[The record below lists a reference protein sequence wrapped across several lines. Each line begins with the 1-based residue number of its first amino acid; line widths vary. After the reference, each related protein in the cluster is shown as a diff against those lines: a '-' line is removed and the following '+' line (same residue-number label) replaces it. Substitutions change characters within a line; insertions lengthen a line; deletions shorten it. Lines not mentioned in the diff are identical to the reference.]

1 MFAFFFVLTQTSTPQ
16 RICCSD
22 LPYMSDYRRPCNFFY
37 NVTGEEAERLLR
49 QYGSDGEFLAR
60 PSESQPLN
68 FTLSIIRGKAIT
80 HVKIQKN
87 SDDFLDLFGG
97 ESFASLSELV
107 QFYIDNPEQ
116 LQERNGESIIM
127 KYVHYFRRIF
137 SSKLMCQCRA
147 AFNSRRPVSIPLY
160 EPAAQEARAPASQR
174 WFHANITGTE
184 AVDLLSKEKQWTYLV
199 RESQRAPG
207 SYAITVKTTD
217 DHVVHILIQKKA
229 DTGMYHVGGGDEFR
243 TVSELLAHYNNN
255 PMVEEGS
262 QRVVHLMN
270 LVPSTCVPADAI
282 DERIRLLEEIDPVT
296 KKSGF
301 LEEFERIQQV
311 DDQFSSRREG
321 KKEQN
326 VSRNRYKNIVPFD
339 HTRVIL
345 KDVPPNESDYI
356 NASYI
361 RIPKGPPLHLYAN
374 REYISTQG
382 CLPNTLLDFW
392 RMVWQENSRVIVM
405 TTKEM
410 ERSRSKCH
418 VYWPALREE
427 LNLREYVIKTVEE
440 IKVPGDNGL
449 DMFIKRR
456 FMVAKKG
463 MPQREVFH
471 LQFIGWPDHGCPEQ
485 PESVLRFL
493 DAVDVAC
500 KKAISSQGP
509 VIVHCSA
516 GIGRTGTFIV
526 IDILLNQIR
535 HRGSS
540 CPIDIPRTVM
550 KIREQRS
557 RMVQTEAQY
566 VFLYRAISC
575 YVGMINR
582 CEYSHGYHDPNVCSR
597 RNPHAAST
605 QPYRKT
611 AARRSRC
618 ISPAMRYAAALR
630 LSRHPSDDAGDGGQ
644 PLHLPP
650 PPLPRRRTAPDVAQ
664 AYVNNG

>member
-1 MFAFFFVLTQTSTPQ
+1 MKLCVLERQIIAISIGGRRSSGGRLAPSTKLGHAFALSRKSKADNELTYECLF

-127 KYVHYFRRIF
+127 K
-137 SSKLMCQCRA
+137 
-147 AFNSRRPVSIPLY
+147 RPVSIPLY

-582 CEYSHGYHDPNVCSR
+582 
-597 RNPHAAST
+597 
-605 QPYRKT
+605 
-611 AARRSRC
+611 
-618 ISPAMRYAAALR
+618 
-630 LSRHPSDDAGDGGQ
+630 SRHPSDDAGDGGQ

-664 AYVNNG
+664 AYCRVLIDLNCDALKLKTGIDG

>member
-1 MFAFFFVLTQTSTPQ
+1 MLILLAQKRLIYYQKKSNGLTWFGHFLLFTCACLILPKEPLPTSFHERVLRRAQQAQYFDDDAGLWKHKAASAQKLETSNLSVETSNQCIP
-16 RICCSD
+16 
-22 LPYMSDYRRPCNFFY
+22 RR
-37 NVTGEEAERLLR
+37 GEYKMGLAVPLLLR
-49 QYGSDGEFLAR
+49 R
-60 PSESQPLN
+60 
-68 FTLSIIRGKAIT
+68 
-80 HVKIQKN
+80 
-87 SDDFLDLFGG
+87 
-97 ESFASLSELV
+97 
-107 QFYIDNPEQ
+107 
-116 LQERNGESIIM
+116 
-127 KYVHYFRRIF
+127 
-137 SSKLMCQCRA
+137 
-147 AFNSRRPVSIPLY
+147 
-160 EPAAQEARAPASQR
+160 
-174 WFHANITGTE
+174 
-184 AVDLLSKEKQWTYLV
+184 

-282 DERIRLLEEIDPVT
+282 DERIRLLEEVDPVT

-463 MPQREVFH
+463 MPQRELFH

-582 CEYSHGYHDPNVCSR
+582 
-597 RNPHAAST
+597 
-605 QPYRKT
+605 
-611 AARRSRC
+611 
-618 ISPAMRYAAALR
+618 
-630 LSRHPSDDAGDGGQ
+630 SRHPSDDTGDGGQ

-650 PPLPRRRTAPDVAQ
+650 PPVPRRRTAPDVAQ

>member
-1 MFAFFFVLTQTSTPQ
+1 MLF

-49 QYGSDGEFLAR
+49 QYGNDGEFLAR

-127 KYVHYFRRIF
+127 K
-137 SSKLMCQCRA
+137 
-147 AFNSRRPVSIPLY
+147 RPVSIPLY

-282 DERIRLLEEIDPVT
+282 DERIRLLEEVDPVT

-301 LEEFERIQQV
+301 LEEFEV
-311 DDQFSSRREG
+311 WNVNVFFSL
-321 KKEQN
+321 
-326 VSRNRYKNIVPFD
+326 
-339 HTRVIL
+339 VIL

-463 MPQREVFH
+463 MPQRELFH

-582 CEYSHGYHDPNVCSR
+582 VSCSR
-597 RNPHAAST
+597 SLGFP
-605 QPYRKT
+605 
-611 AARRSRC
+611 
-618 ISPAMRYAAALR
+618 L
-630 LSRHPSDDAGDGGQ
+630 LS
-644 PLHLPP
+644 LHI
-650 PPLPRRRTAPDVAQ
+650 
-664 AYVNNG
+664 

>member
-1 MFAFFFVLTQTSTPQ
+1 MAFTNNAKAYLIYS
-16 RICCSD
+16 RKGDEIRCIEHIKICCPDFPS
-22 LPYMSDYRRPCNFFY
+22 MSDYRRPCNFFY

-49 QYGSDGEFLAR
+49 RYGSDGEFLAR

-68 FTLSIIRGKAIT
+68 FTLSIM
-80 HVKIQKN
+80 QKN

-127 KYVHYFRRIF
+127 K
-137 SSKLMCQCRA
+137 
-147 AFNSRRPVSIPLY
+147 RPISIPLY

-184 AVDLLSKEKQWTYLV
+184 AVQLLTKEKQWTYLV

-243 TVSELLAHYNNN
+243 TVGELLAHYNNN

-282 DERIRLLEEIDPVT
+282 DERIRLLESVDPIT

-326 VSRNRYKNIVPFD
+326 ISRNRYKNIVPFD
-339 HTRVIL
+339 HTRVVL
-345 KDVPPNESDYI
+345 KDIPSNESDYI

-361 RIPKGPPLHLYAN
+361 KIPEGPPLHLYSN
-374 REYISTQG
+374 REYIATQG

-427 LNLREYVIKTVEE
+427 LNLREYMIKTVEE
-440 IKVPGDNGL
+440 VKVPGENGL
-449 DMFIKRR
+449 DIFIKRR

-463 MPQREVFH
+463 MPQRELFH
-471 LQFIGWPDHGCPEQ
+471 LQFTAWPDHGCPEQ
-485 PESVLRFL
+485 PESVLQFL

-500 KKAISSQGP
+500 KKAISTQGP

-535 HRGSS
+535 HRGQEACAASALNLGRCISEVCKGLYCSGSS
-540 CPIDIPRTVM
+540 CPIDIPRIVM

-575 YVGMINR
+575 Y
-582 CEYSHGYHDPNVCSR
+582 
-597 RNPHAAST
+597 
-605 QPYRKT
+605 
-611 AARRSRC
+611 
-618 ISPAMRYAAALR
+618 ISMKIKP
-630 LSRHPSDDAGDGGQ
+630 RHPCEDSPSFERGH
-644 PLHLPP
+644 PVHLPP
-650 PPLPRRRTAPDVAQ
+650 PPIPRRRPVPDVAQ

>member
-1 MFAFFFVLTQTSTPQ
+1 MSEELYREKAKPVGKDVVNLT
-16 RICCSD
+16 
-22 LPYMSDYRRPCNFFY
+22 M
-37 NVTGEEAERLLR
+37 
-49 QYGSDGEFLAR
+49 
-60 PSESQPLN
+60 
-68 FTLSIIRGKAIT
+68 
-80 HVKIQKN
+80 
-87 SDDFLDLFGG
+87 
-97 ESFASLSELV
+97 
-107 QFYIDNPEQ
+107 
-116 LQERNGESIIM
+116 
-127 KYVHYFRRIF
+127 
-137 SSKLMCQCRA
+137 
-147 AFNSRRPVSIPLY
+147 
-160 EPAAQEARAPASQR
+160 
-174 WFHANITGTE
+174 
-184 AVDLLSKEKQWTYLV
+184 
-199 RESQRAPG
+199 ESQRAPG

-301 LEEFERIQQV
+301 LEEFE
-311 DDQFSSRREG
+311 
-321 KKEQN
+321 
-326 VSRNRYKNIVPFD
+326 
-339 HTRVIL
+339 
-345 KDVPPNESDYI
+345 
-356 NASYI
+356 
-361 RIPKGPPLHLYAN
+361 IPEGPPLHLYAN

-440 IKVPGDNGL
+440 VKVPGDNGL

-463 MPQREVFH
+463 MPQRELFH
-471 LQFIGWPDHGCPEQ
+471 LQFIGWPDHGCPEH

-493 DAVDVAC
+493 DAVDEAC
-500 KKAISSQGP
+500 KKAISTQGP
-509 VIVHCSA
+509 VIVHC
-516 GIGRTGTFIV
+516 
-526 IDILLNQIR
+526 
-535 HRGSS
+535 SS

-575 YVGMINR
+575 YIGMI
-582 CEYSHGYHDPNVCSR
+582 SR
-597 RNPHAAST
+597 
-605 QPYRKT
+605 
-611 AARRSRC
+611 
-618 ISPAMRYAAALR
+618 
-630 LSRHPSDDAGDGGQ
+630 SRHPSDEVGENGQ

-650 PPLPRRRTAPDVAQ
+650 PPVPRRRAVPDVAQ

>member
-1 MFAFFFVLTQTSTPQ
+1 MRQPHIIELVLFLSLDALPLHEKVNKFEPVMHLYAQAKGPCFELTRFCRQSELQNGSFLSSNPDLIM

-22 LPYMSDYRRPCNFFY
+22 LSYMSDYRRPCNFFY

-49 QYGSDGEFLAR
+49 QYGNDGEFLAR
-60 PSESQPLN
+60 PSESQPHN

-116 LQERNGESIIM
+116 LQERNGESITM
-127 KYVHYFRRIF
+127 K
-137 SSKLMCQCRA
+137 
-147 AFNSRRPVSIPLY
+147 RPVSIPLY

-184 AVDLLSKEKQWTYLV
+184 AVDLLAKEKQWTYLV

-243 TVSELLAHYNNN
+243 TVGELLAHYNNN

-270 LVPSTCVPADAI
+270 LIPSTCVPADAI
-282 DERIRLLEEIDPVT
+282 DERIRLLEEVDPVT

-345 KDVPPNESDYI
+345 KDIPPNESDYI

-361 RIPKGPPLHLYAN
+361 RIPKGPPLHLYAD

-427 LNLREYVIKTVEE
+427 LNLREYIIKTVEE

-463 MPQREVFH
+463 MPQRELFH
-471 LQFIGWPDHGCPEQ
+471 LQFIGWPDHGCPEH

-493 DAVDVAC
+493 EAVDVAC
-500 KKAISSQGP
+500 KKAISTQGP

-575 YVGMINR
+575 YISMI
-582 CEYSHGYHDPNVCSR
+582 SR
-597 RNPHAAST
+597 
-605 QPYRKT
+605 
-611 AARRSRC
+611 
-618 ISPAMRYAAALR
+618 
-630 LSRHPSDDAGDGGQ
+630 SRHPSDE
-644 PLHLPP
+644 
-650 PPLPRRRTAPDVAQ
+650 
-664 AYVNNG
+664 AYVSNG

>member
-1 MFAFFFVLTQTSTPQ
+1 M

-22 LPYMSDYRRPCNFFY
+22 FPFMSDYRRPCNFFY

-60 PSESQPLN
+60 PSESQPFN
-68 FTLSIIRGKAIT
+68 FTLSIIRGKAVT

-127 KYVHYFRRIF
+127 K
-137 SSKLMCQCRA
+137 
-147 AFNSRRPVSIPLY
+147 RPISIPLY

-184 AVDLLSKEKQWTYLV
+184 AVELLTKEKQWTYLV

-270 LVPSTCVPADAI
+270 VVPSTCVPADAI
-282 DERIRLLEEIDPVT
+282 DERIRLLEAIDPVT

-326 VSRNRYKNIVPFD
+326 ISRNRYKNIVPFD
-339 HTRVIL
+339 HTRVVL
-345 KDVPPNESDYI
+345 KDVPPGESDYI

-361 RIPKGPPLHLYAN
+361 KIPEGPPLHLYAN

-392 RMVWQENSRVIVM
+392 RMVWQENTRVIVM
-405 TTKEM
+405 TTREM
-410 ERSRSKCH
+410 ECSRSKCH

-427 LNLREYVIKTVEE
+427 LKLRDFVVKTVEE
-440 IKVPGDNGL
+440 VKVPDDDGL

-456 FMVAKKG
+456 FMVTKKG
-463 MPQREVFH
+463 MPQRELFH
-471 LQFIGWPDHGCPEQ
+471 LQFIGWPDHGCPEH

-493 DAVDVAC
+493 DAVDIAC
-500 KKAISSQGP
+500 KKAISTQGP

-540 CPIDIPRTVM
+540 CPIDIPRIVM

-566 VFLYRAISC
+566 VFLYKAISC
-575 YVGMINR
+575 FIAIK
-582 CEYSHGYHDPNVCSR
+582 SR
-597 RNPHAAST
+597 
-605 QPYRKT
+605 
-611 AARRSRC
+611 
-618 ISPAMRYAAALR
+618 
-630 LSRHPSDDAGDGGQ
+630 SRHPYHDSLDGEGGH

-650 PPLPRRRTAPDVAQ
+650 PPLPRRRPVPSVAQ

>member
-1 MFAFFFVLTQTSTPQ
+1 MLEQLG
-16 RICCSD
+16 ICCSD
-22 LPYMSDYRRPCNFFY
+22 FPFMSDYRRPCNFFY

-60 PSESQPLN
+60 PSESQPFN
-68 FTLSIIRGKAIT
+68 FTLSIIRGKAVT

-127 KYVHYFRRIF
+127 K
-137 SSKLMCQCRA
+137 
-147 AFNSRRPVSIPLY
+147 RPISIPLY

-184 AVDLLSKEKQWTYLV
+184 AVELLTKEKQWTYLV
-199 RESQRAPG
+199 RGLSDHLWNNSSESQRAPG

-255 PMVEEGS
+255 PMVEEGECKVKKS
-262 QRVVHLMN
+262 VVLQ

-282 DERIRLLEEIDPVT
+282 DERIRLLEAIDPVT

-301 LEEFERIQQV
+301 LEEFE
-311 DDQFSSRREG
+311 
-321 KKEQN
+321 
-326 VSRNRYKNIVPFD
+326 
-339 HTRVIL
+339 
-345 KDVPPNESDYI
+345 
-356 NASYI
+356 
-361 RIPKGPPLHLYAN
+361 IPEGPPLHLYAN

-392 RMVWQENSRVIVM
+392 RMVWQENTRVIVM
-405 TTKEM
+405 TTREM

-427 LNLREYVIKTVEE
+427 LKLRDFVVKTVEE
-440 IKVPGDNGL
+440 VKVPDDDGL

-456 FMVAKKG
+456 FMVTKKG
-463 MPQREVFH
+463 MPQRELFH
-471 LQFIGWPDHGCPEQ
+471 LQFIGWPDHGCPEH

-493 DAVDVAC
+493 DAVDIAC
-500 KKAISSQGP
+500 KKAISTQGP

-540 CPIDIPRTVM
+540 CPIDIPRIVM

-566 VFLYRAISC
+566 VFLYKAISC
-575 YVGMINR
+575 YIAIK
-582 CEYSHGYHDPNVCSR
+582 SR
-597 RNPHAAST
+597 
-605 QPYRKT
+605 
-611 AARRSRC
+611 
-618 ISPAMRYAAALR
+618 
-630 LSRHPSDDAGDGGQ
+630 SRHPYHDSLDGEGGH

-650 PPLPRRRTAPDVAQ
+650 PPLPRRRPVPSVAQ

>member
-1 MFAFFFVLTQTSTPQ
+1 
-16 RICCSD
+16 
-22 LPYMSDYRRPCNFFY
+22 MSDYRRPCNFFY

-49 QYGSDGEFLAR
+49 QYGNDGEFLAR

-127 KYVHYFRRIF
+127 KYVHPFLF
-137 SSKLMCQCRA
+137 EDFLF
-147 AFNSRRPVSIPLY
+147 FNLRPVSIPLY

-282 DERIRLLEEIDPVT
+282 DERIRLLEEVDPVT

-463 MPQREVFH
+463 MPQRELFH

-493 DAVDVAC
+493 DAVGVAC

-582 CEYSHGYHDPNVCSR
+582 
-597 RNPHAAST
+597 
-605 QPYRKT
+605 
-611 AARRSRC
+611 
-618 ISPAMRYAAALR
+618 
-630 LSRHPSDDAGDGGQ
+630 SRHPSDDTGDGGQ

-650 PPLPRRRTAPDVAQ
+650 PPPVPRRRTAPDVAQ

>member
-1 MFAFFFVLTQTSTPQ
+1 M

-22 LPYMSDYRRPCNFFY
+22 LPLMSDYRRPCNFFY

-127 KYVHYFRRIF
+127 K
-137 SSKLMCQCRA
+137 
-147 AFNSRRPVSIPLY
+147 RPISIPLY
-160 EPAAQEARAPASQR
+160 EPAAQEARAPSSQR

-184 AVDLLSKEKQWTYLV
+184 AVELLTKEKQWTYLV

-243 TVSELLAHYNNN
+243 TVGELLQHYNNN

-282 DERIRLLEEIDPVT
+282 DERIRLLEEVDPVT

-326 VSRNRYKNIVPFD
+326 ISRNRYKNIVPFD

-361 RIPKGPPLHLYAN
+361 KIPKGPPLHLYAD

-456 FMVAKKG
+456 FMVAKKDSG
-463 MPQREVFH
+463 LPQRELFH

-500 KKAISSQGP
+500 KKAISTQGP

-535 HRGSS
+535 NRGSS

-575 YVGMINR
+575 YIAMQ
-582 CEYSHGYHDPNVCSR
+582 SR
-597 RNPHAAST
+597 
-605 QPYRKT
+605 
-611 AARRSRC
+611 
-618 ISPAMRYAAALR
+618 
-630 LSRHPSDDAGDGGQ
+630 SRHPSDETGTGEGGH

-650 PPLPRRRTAPDVAQ
+650 PPVPRRRPVPDVAQ